1 MATTLSQEKITYLE
15 DFIEKTV
22 PRKSGDILSNVSN
35 GDVICGLDTYKKMK
49 NGDIDTKYY
58 KFGENGMGYTVY
70 SLYKSKSSKIYLIH
84 VDMQT
89 PYAYAVIENE
99 KEFEGYYFIPK

>member
-15 DFIEKTV
+15 DFIKKTV
-22 PRKSGDILSNVSN
+22 PRKSGDILSNVSI
-35 GDVICGLDTYKKMK
+35 GDVICGLDIYKKMK
-49 NGDIDTKYY
+49 DGEIDTKYY

-70 SLYKSKSSKIYLIH
+70 SLYKSISGKIYLIH

-99 KEFEGYYFIPK
+99 TEFEGYYFIPK